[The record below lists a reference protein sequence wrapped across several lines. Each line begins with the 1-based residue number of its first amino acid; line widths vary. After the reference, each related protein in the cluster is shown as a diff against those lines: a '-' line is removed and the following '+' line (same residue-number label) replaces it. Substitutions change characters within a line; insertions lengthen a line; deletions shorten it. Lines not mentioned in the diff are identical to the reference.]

1 MQKFTPLWRRFI
13 KEWAEIQK
21 IKKTDLADFQ
31 SAPYPR
37 ICRSLI
43 GILKQFLHILLLIY
57 PKNKGN
63 RWDLLFEKFQ
73 SDLTSNII

>member
-13 KEWAEIQK
+13 KECAEIQN
-21 IKKTDLADFQ
+21 IKKYDLAVFQ

-37 ICRSLI
+37 ICCTLL
-43 GILKQFLHILLLIY
+43 GILKQFLLILLLIY
-57 PKNKGN
+57 PKNKENG
-63 RWDLLFEKFQ
+63 WDLLFEKFQ